1 VCLSLTEG
9 VGMSADES
17 SYISDATRIKAEL
30 RATNQR
36 IDSLS
41 ERVDKRFEW
50 IDQRISDLKDSL
62 VSAKLWA
69 LVPWAVL
76 VTALLF
82 YALAHGF
89 KGV

>member
-1 VCLSLTEG
+1 
-9 VGMSADES
+9 MSVDERG
-17 SYISDATRIKAEL
+17 YISDATRIKAEL

-50 IDQRISDLKDSL
+50 IDKRISDLKDSL
-62 VSAKLWA
+62 ASAKLWA

-82 YALAHGF
+82 YALARGF